1 MHRKFPFA
9 ALALATLALAACGQ
23 KDAAPVTDATVRL
36 PAVSG
41 NPGAAYFT
49 LHGGEKDARL
59 MSIASPQ
66 AGRVEMH
73 DVKMEGGMM
82 TMTPIDNGLAI
93 PKGATITFETGGR
106 HAMLFDMKPGLK
118 AGDKVTLSFTYDD
131 GRKVTVD
138 AASEAPGGG
147 HGH

>member
-1 MHRKFPFA
+1 MHRNSLTVT
-9 ALALATLALAACGQ
+9 LAFATLALAACGQ
-23 KDAAPVTDATVRL
+23 KEALSVTDATVRL
-36 PAVSG
+36 PAVAG

-49 LHGGEKDARL
+49 LHGADKDTRL
-59 MSIASPQ
+59 MSISSPQ
-66 AGRVEMH
+66 AGRAEMH

-93 PKGATITFETGGR
+93 PKGATIKFETGGR

-118 AGDKVTLSFTYDD
+118 AGDKVTLTFSFAD

>member
-1 MHRKFPFA
+1 MHRNSLPITLAFA
-9 ALALATLALAACGQ
+9 SLALAACGQ
-23 KDAAPVTDATVRL
+23 KEALPVTDATVRL
-36 PAVSG
+36 PAVTG

-49 LHGGEKDARL
+49 LHGADKDTRL
-59 MSIASPQ
+59 MSISSPQ
-66 AGRVEMH
+66 AGRAEMH

-93 PKGATITFETGGR
+93 PKGATIKFETGGR

-118 AGDKVTLSFTYDD
+118 AGDKVTLTFTYAD
-131 GRKVTVD
+131 GRKVSVD
-138 AASEAPGGG
+138 ASSEAPGGG

>member
-1 MHRKFPFA
+1 VQRKTISA
-9 ALALATLALAACGQ
+9 ALAFCAMTLAACNQ
-23 KDAAPVTDATVRL
+23 KEAAPVTDATVRL
-36 PAVSG
+36 PAVAG

-49 LHGGEKDARL
+49 LHGDEKDGRL
-59 MSIASPQ
+59 ISISSPQ
-66 AGRVEMH
+66 AGRTEMH

-93 PKGATITFETGGR
+93 PKGATIKFETGGR

-118 AGDKVTLSFTYDD
+118 AGDKVTLTFTYSD
-131 GRKVTVD
+131 GHKVSVD
-138 AASEAPGGG
+138 ATGEAPGGG